1 MTGWAV
7 VRGLLRG
14 MWRGGLLGAGVVTLF
29 AFGTLIGQPGM
40 GVGTAL
46 VQALVWGGLLV
57 GLPLGGFLGGLLAAV
72 RIARRRKAW
81 ERGRA
86 PLTSADRALT
96 PSGAPV
102 PRLLR
107 EALDSPDYGPGSPED
122 RALADAVRAR
132 GYQPPFSRPVGLAP
146 VPLAAISAA
155 PARPVR
161 PAVSMQDPQRLNRVL
176 QDLDGLPGLE
186 VVAERVR
193 GMARRLVVDEQR
205 KASGL
210 RTAEVG
216 LHLVFTGPAGTG
228 KTTVARSYG
237 KVLAAVG
244 LLPSGHVVEVDRSDL
259 VGQTVGSTGPQT
271 LAKIAEAEGGVL
283 FIDEAYTLT
292 PTNPSQDFGAEAVAA
307 LLRAMEDRR
316 GRFAVVVA
324 GYEAD
329 MQRFLESNSGL
340 AGRFAQTLCFPAYNA
355 QALLAVA
362 QKMARDADYR
372 WTPEAEAVL
381 LKAFTRLAA
390 VPPQGWAN
398 ARSVRSLLDAA
409 VDAQAARLHG
419 EQPCRE
425 ALTTLT
431 ERDALEGLLTRY
443 PHLFG

>member
-7 VRGLLRG
+7 VTGLWRGL
-14 MWRGGLLGAGVVTLF
+14 WRGGVLGAGVVTLF
-29 AFGTLIGQPGM
+29 AFGTLIGQPGV

-57 GLPLGGFLGGLLAAV
+57 GLPLGAFCGALVAAV

-122 RALADAVRAR
+122 RALEAAAPR
-132 GYQPPFSRPVGLAP
+132 GYQPPYSRPVGLAP

-205 KASGL
+205 KAEGL

-228 KTTVARSYG
+228 KTTVARSWG

-259 VGQTVGSTGPQT
+259 VGQTVGATGPQT

-316 GRFAVVVA
+316 GRFAAVVA

-329 MQRFLESNSGL
+329 MNRFLESNSGL
-340 AGRFAQTLCFPAYNA
+340 AGRFAHTLRFPAYDA
-355 QALLAVA
+355 EALLAVA
-362 QKMARDADYR
+362 QKMAGDADYR
-372 WTPEAEAVL
+372 WAPEAEAVL

-419 EQPCRE
+419 SRPCRE
-425 ALTTLT
+425 ALSTLG
-431 ERDALEGLLTRY
+431 EGDALEGLLARY